1 MALPDK
7 IDQFGNL
14 TEVLCE
20 KVNSQKSITFIESTG
35 DTHLLY
41 KDVFNKAL
49 RILGGFQLLGVKPG
63 NELVFQFKSNLNF
76 VTTFWACLLGGFV
89 PVPIT
94 VPESAKN
101 VHKIMNVWKV
111 LKTPFLIINE
121 SEFLSLRN
129 KIEKEG
135 LDSELAC
142 LEGKTIFYESIENN
156 TNNGIINTPKETDI
170 ALIQFSSGSTSTP
183 KGVKLTHKNLITNLR
198 AIINGVRLKDTYGS
212 FYNWMPLTHDMGLI
226 GLHLVPV
233 MADVDNYIMPP
244 ELFIRNPLFWL
255 KKITEYKPMYTAC
268 PNFGYRHVMKV
279 FRPEKNSD
287 IDLSSLVVIFNGAEP
302 ISAEACN
309 NFIEVMKPFG
319 LKESAIYTVYGL
331 AEATVAVA
339 FPEPYKR
346 FAEVYMDRNSM
357 GLGCKIRETGKNDPD
372 SVCLVE
378 VGSSIDDCF
387 IRIVDQN
394 GVEMQDRVIGRI
406 QVRGENVTGGY
417 YNNIEATENVFDKDG
432 WLDTGDLGFLR
443 DGNLVITGRAK
454 DIIFV
459 NGNTYYAHD
468 IEFICEEI
476 EEFKVNKVAACGIY
490 NPELQKEEIVCF
502 VLYSG
507 GLEVFVPLAQLLAKH
522 IVKRI
527 GVGVSH
533 VIPISQLPVTES
545 GKTQRYK
552 LKEAYLNGEY
562 SSIINE
568 LSMFKAQ
575 K

>member
-1 MALPDK
+1 MISSDK

-14 TEVLCE
+14 VEVICE

-49 RILGGFQLLGVKPG
+49 RILGGFQSLGIKPG
-63 NELVFQFKSNLNF
+63 NELVFQLKSNLNF
-76 VTTFWACLLGGFV
+76 VTAFWACLLGGFI
-89 PVPIT
+89 PVPIA
-94 VPESAKN
+94 VPENSKN
-101 VHKIMNVWKV
+101 IHKIMNIWKV
-111 LKTPFLIINE
+111 LKNPFLITNK

-135 LDSELAC
+135 LGSEIAA
-142 LEGKTIFYESIENN
+142 LEGKTIFYENIENN
-156 TNNGIINTPKETDI
+156 ADNGIINTPKENDI
-170 ALIQFSSGSTSTP
+170 AFIQFSSGSTSTP
-183 KGVKLTHKNLITNLR
+183 KGVKLTHKNLVTNLR
-198 AIINGVRLKDTYGS
+198 AIINGVKLKDTYGGFLS
-212 FYNWMPLTHDMGLI
+212 WMSLTHDMGLI

-244 ELFIRNPLFWL
+244 ELFIRNPLIWL
-255 KKITEYKPMYTAC
+255 KKITEYKPMYTAS
-268 PNFGYRHVMKV
+268 PNFGYKHVMKV
-279 FRPEKNSD
+279 FKPEKNTD

-302 ISAEACN
+302 ISAEVCN

-346 FAEVYMDRNSM
+346 FNEVYMDRNSM
-357 GLGCKIRETGKNDPD
+357 EIGCKIRETDKSDPD

-394 GVEMQDRVIGRI
+394 GVEVQDRVIGRI
-406 QVRGENVTGGY
+406 QIRGENVTDGY
-417 YNNIEATENVFDKDG
+417 YNNIEATKNMFDKDG
-432 WLDTGDLGFLR
+432 WFDTGDLGFLR
-443 DGNLVITGRAK
+443 DGRLVITGRAK

-490 NPELQKEEIVCF
+490 NAELQTEEIVCF
-502 VLYSG
+502 VQYSG
-507 GLEVFVPLAQLLAKH
+507 SIKEFVPLAQALAKH

-527 GVGVSH
+527 GVGVAH
-533 VIPISQLPVTES
+533 VIPIRQIPVTTS

-552 LKEAYLNGEY
+552 LKEAYLSGEY

-575 K
+575 